1 MLCFFC
7 KMGFLVVLIV
17 PDHSYENVQF
27 VLICVMVLNTY
38 GSSSLCVSWDKIILR
53 IIGFIVLFEFGV
65 ILAILVP

>member
-7 KMGFLVVLIV
+7 KMVFLVVLIV

-38 GSSSLCVSWDKIILR
+38 GSSSLRVSWDKIILR